1 MFKSRSVKITKSAIQ
16 DNHVESSSDKKSM
29 KKSPKPL
36 LPPCRVCGD
45 KASGLHYGLNTCEA
59 CKSFFRRAI
68 NSDLTP
74 KCPKGGGC
82 KIVQGS
88 KRNSCS
94 HCRYKK
100 CLDLGMS
107 KDQIQ
112 AGRYN
117 ASRRK
122 ENVEEVKRLERAEMA
137 KKVAAESVKISEK
150 EMDEYIDLM
159 TQKFNEITEDRKRYN
174 QCPFHALYQIF
185 NLPDEERQRF
195 GLEVMVPLKDRE
207 LKRIIAFAKTIPVFR
222 ELSLNDQAELIKQN
236 RVEFQILH
244 APPQPGDTE
253 VECVFSG
260 NAITIDAIAAILQ
273 SRDIA
278 EKLFHLSTYHSYGFK
293 YPEILGCI
301 LGVSC
306 FSSDRCHKLDD
317 RRRVEKC
324 HDLMLQILQ
333 YLFKREDKKNVS
345 KLLMKTTDFLYEAR
359 IISDHLIKL
368 EHSLLKKFPD
378 FPWPNLLKEVWF
390 SDLEDQ
396 LERLSLNNLQNQIEH
411 SKPDCINSV
420 IVPKESAVKT
430 RNILREARSQFE
442 GSCNSNTDST
452 ADLES
457 IKDMEFVEL
466 PLDVLENLFRKSNDA
481 GEEKISRE
489 LCDTIESLTNA
500 NPSSPPQIPDLDDL
514 ISSPISPLQLD
525 IMKDL
530 EDILNDVTTSNLDD
544 DYVSHL

>member
-1 MFKSRSVKITKSAIQ
+1 MS
-16 DNHVESSSDKKSM
+16 
-29 KKSPKPL
+29 
-36 LPPCRVCGD
+36 
-45 KASGLHYGLNTCEA
+45 
-59 CKSFFRRAI
+59 
-68 NSDLTP
+68 P

-82 KIVQGS
+82 KILQGS

-100 CLDLGMS
+100 CIDLGMS

-185 NLPDEERQRF
+185 NLPDDERQRF

-260 NAITIDAIAAILQ
+260 NAITIDAIATILQ
-273 SRDIA
+273 SKDIA

-333 YLFKREDKKNVS
+333 YLFKRDSKNVS
-345 KLLMKTTDFLYEAR
+345 KMLMKTTDFLYEAR

-420 IVPKESAVKT
+420 LVPKGSAVKT
-430 RNILREARSQFE
+430 RNILREARSQCD
-442 GSCNSNTDST
+442 GSCGNDPGKEQT
-452 ADLES
+452 AENFQS
-457 IKDMEFVEL
+457 AEETQFVEL
-466 PLDVLENLFRKSNDA
+466 PLDVLEDLIRKTNDA
-481 GEEKISRE
+481 GEETVSKE
-489 LCDTIESLTNA
+489 LYGTIESLANA

-514 ISSPISPLQLD
+514 IASPISPIELD

-530 EDILNDVTTSNLDD
+530 EDILNDVTTPNLDA